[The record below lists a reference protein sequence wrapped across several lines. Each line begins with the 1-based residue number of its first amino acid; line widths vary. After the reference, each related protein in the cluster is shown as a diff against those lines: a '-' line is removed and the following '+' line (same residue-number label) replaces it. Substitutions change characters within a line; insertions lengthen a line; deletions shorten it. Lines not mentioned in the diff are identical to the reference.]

1 MKRIYTSIDIG
12 SDSVKIL
19 VAEVFKAKLT
29 VIAEASV
36 QSKGIKKGMIT
47 DVNDILTTLR
57 EAINIIEG
65 KTGTKI
71 NKAIVNI
78 PSYFSEYMLVEG
90 TTTIK
95 SEDKKIDGD
104 DIINALQESVN
115 KKVSKDKEIITIMPI
130 EFAVD
135 STRNIKDPKNLVGNK
150 LSVKAMAVLTPSK
163 NIYTVINVLQTLG
176 IEIEDI
182 NLGNIADYYEFKN
195 KELDKSVCAII
206 NIGSETT
213 NISVFNKGIIINSEI
228 LPIGGK
234 NIDND
239 ISYVFKISKEE
250 SRRLKETFAVAHK
263 RFSQVSEVFEV
274 LNNNKEIVKIT
285 QYDISQIVMSRVT
298 EMLEMIKKQTYLLT
312 NKEIQYIIITGG
324 TSELSGI
331 SYLVKE
337 EFDEIAKLGKID
349 TMGIRNNK
357 YSTVSGLIKYFD
369 NKMTLRGR
377 NYSMLSND
385 EEVSLTS
392 QKKKSSIAND
402 SILTK
407 FFGYFFDN

>member
-1 MKRIYTSIDIG
+1 MKKIYTSIDIG

-19 VAEVFKAKLT
+19 VSEMFKNKLT
-29 VIAEASV
+29 VIAEATV
-36 QSKGIKKGMIT
+36 HSKGIKKGIIE

-71 NKAIVNI
+71 SKTLVNI
-78 PSYFSEYMLVEG
+78 PSYFVEYMLVEG
-90 TTTIK
+90 HTTIT
-95 SEDKKIDGD
+95 SDDKKINGE
-104 DIINALQESVN
+104 DIIRALQASVYN
-115 KKVSKDKEIITIMPI
+115 KVPKEKEIVTIMPI
-130 EFAVD
+130 EFSID
-135 STRNIKDPKNLVGNK
+135 STKSIKDPKDLVGDK
-150 LSVKAMAVLTPSK
+150 LSVKAMAVIMPSK
-163 NIYTVINVLQTLG
+163 NIYSVLNVLQTLG

-182 NLGNIADYYEFKN
+182 NIGNIADYYEFKN

-206 NIGSETT
+206 NIGGETT

-239 ISYVFKISKEE
+239 ISYVFKIQKEE
-250 SRRLKETFAVAHK
+250 SKRLKETFAVAHK
-263 RFSQVSEVFEV
+263 RFSQANEVFEI
-274 LNNNKEIVKIT
+274 LNINKELIKIT
-285 QYDISQIVMSRVT
+285 QYDISQIVMSRVS

-331 SYLVKE
+331 SYLIKE
-337 EFDEIAKLGKID
+337 EFDEVAKLGKID

-357 YSTVSGLIKYFD
+357 YSTVSGLVKYYD
-369 NKMTLRGR
+369 EKMLLRAKDF
-377 NYSMLSND
+377 SMLSSS
-385 EEVSLTS
+385 EEEGLTS